1 MNINNNYKKLR
12 RQITSFPIG
21 EIIETNSK
29 YLEIN
34 SSDTLSNLFYGEY
47 LGRHQKWIE
56 EMNLHKKTSISRGLS
71 KFY

>member
-47 LGRHQKWIE
+47 LGRHQK
-56 EMNLHKKTSISRGLS
+56 
-71 KFY
+71 